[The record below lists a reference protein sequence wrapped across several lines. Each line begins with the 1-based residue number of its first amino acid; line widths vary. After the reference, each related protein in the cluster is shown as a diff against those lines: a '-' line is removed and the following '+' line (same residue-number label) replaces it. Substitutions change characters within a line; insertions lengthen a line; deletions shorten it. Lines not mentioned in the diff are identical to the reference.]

1 MPGLRNDIEF
11 PTLDGTVLRG
21 WFYPPAA
28 PGKQPCI
35 IMANGL
41 AALKQQFLPSFAEGF
56 QSAGYGVLLYDHRN
70 WGSSEGTPRK
80 ESDPAQQGRDYS
92 DAFDYAASLP
102 EVDDCRIIF
111 WGSSMAGGATIYAS
125 AFDHRIR
132 ATIVQVPFVS
142 GEAQAGLLNKHLPDL
157 YKNRQAIK
165 AGSEH
170 ATLQVFPRTSEGARS
185 PDCPALFKDPGMIP
199 CLDYLNNHNLGW
211 EGVVTVNTLLNIY
224 GFEPAAFI
232 HRIAP
237 TPFLMVITD
246 NDAEAST
253 ATQLRA
259 YELAREPK
267 RLVILRKAGHF
278 DPYFGITFEK
288 NMKHQLRFLR
298 DVLQDDTGIEV

>member
-1 MPGLRNDIEF
+1 MPAPRNDIEF
-11 PTLDGTVLRG
+11 PTLDGTILRG
-21 WFYPPAA
+21 WFYPPST

-41 AALKQQFLPSFAEGF
+41 SALKQQFLPSFAERF

-70 WGSSEGTPRK
+70 WGTSEGTPRK

-92 DAFDYAASLP
+92 DAFDFAASLP
-102 EVDDCRIIF
+102 EVDDTRIVF

-132 ATIVQVPFVS
+132 ASIVQVPFMS
-142 GEAQAGLLNKHLPDL
+142 GEAQADLFNKHLPAL
-157 YKNRQAIK
+157 YANRQAIK
-165 AGSEH
+165 AGNEPP
-170 ATLQVFPRTSEGARS
+170 ATLQIFPRTSESLLS
-185 PDCPALFKDPGMIP
+185 PDCPAIFKDAGMIP
-199 CLDYLNNHNLGW
+199 VLDYLNSHDLGW
-211 EGVVTVNTLLNIY
+211 EGVVTTNTLLNLY

-253 ATQLRA
+253 ATQLKS
-259 YELAREPK
+259 YGMAREPK

-278 DPYFGITFEK
+278 DPYLGPTFEE
-288 NMKHQLRFLR
+288 NIKHQLKFLR
-298 DVLQDDTGIEV
+298 DVLQGE